1 MYQGA
6 SRAKRNA
13 VGRRLER
20 RVRRSPNDEGT
31 AQEEVGRCSKLS
43 QDAHPEGRW
52 PGKREQRAWERTPM
66 PERYAGGQ
74 EAQAMFAVPARW
86 RWPTGARPSHGEWR
100 LGAKL
105 EHGANA

>member
-31 AQEEVGRCSKLS
+31 AQEDVGRRSKLS
-43 QDAHPEGRW
+43 QHAHPEGRW
-52 PGKREQRAWERTPM
+52 LGKREQRAWERTPM
-66 PERYAGGQ
+66 PERYAGAQ
-74 EAQAMFAVPARW
+74 EAQAMFAVPARGW
-86 RWPTGARPSHGEWR
+86 WPTGARPSHGEWR